1 MLLLIVYILIALGF
15 SFLCSIAEAVILS
28 VTAGY
33 VAVLEKEHKKS
44 GKLLR
49 QMKQDI
55 NQPLAA
61 ILTLNTIAHTVGAAG
76 AGAQA
81 TAVFGNAYLGII
93 SAILTLLILIF
104 SEIIP
109 KTLGAH
115 YWQVLAPTVGYGLKG
130 LIWLLYPFV
139 KLSEYLTQTMTH
151 GPSLKGFNRDELSAM
166 AELSWQEGLL
176 EQQESRILLNLL
188 SLHET
193 KVEDAMTP
201 HTVVFSIPDDITVK
215 EYYEQH
221 NAELFSRIPVYKDEK
236 DKITGFVL
244 RSDLLLAQAHGET
257 TATIAK
263 YMRELSVMVGAMP
276 LSKALNKL
284 LEIRAN
290 ILLVVD
296 EYGGMEGIL
305 TLEDILETMLGLEIM
320 DEGDKAENMQE
331 LARRFWRRR
340 SKGLGV
346 NTTELPSKNNNEKK
360 FQNKND

>member
-1 MLLLIVYILIALGF
+1 MLLLIVYISIALVF

-33 VAVLEKEHKKS
+33 VAVLEKEHRRS

-49 QMKQDI
+49 EMKQDI
-55 NQPLAA
+55 NKPLAA

-81 TAVFGNAYLGII
+81 TAVFGSAYLGII
-93 SAILTLLILIF
+93 SAILTLLILVF

-115 YWQVLAPTVGYGLKG
+115 YWQVLAPAVGYGLNG

-151 GPSLKGFNRDELSAM
+151 GPSLKGFNRQELSAM
-166 AELSWQEGLL
+166 AELSWREGLL

-201 HTVVFSIPDDITVK
+201 HTVVFAIPEHLTVK
-215 EYYEQH
+215 EYYEQYK
-221 NAELFSRIPVYKDEK
+221 AELFSRVPVYKDEK
-236 DKITGFVL
+236 EKITGFVL
-244 RSDLLLAQAHGET
+244 RSDLLLAHAHGET
-257 TATIAK
+257 AAGIAQ

-276 LSKALNKL
+276 LSKALNEL
-284 LEIRAN
+284 LRIRAN

-296 EYGGMEGIL
+296 EYGGMKGIL
-305 TLEDILETMLGLEIM
+305 TLEDILETILGLEIM
-320 DEGDKAENMQE
+320 DEGDKSENMQE

-340 SKGLGV
+340 SRGLGV
-346 NTTELPSKNNNEKK
+346 DTTDISFGKNEK
-360 FQNKND
+360 ND